1 MSLVKCKE
9 CGKEISDTAKLCPNC
24 GVQIKQKYNK
34 RIKIIISVIIL
45 IVISVI
51 GYREY
56 QKQELKK
63 LLLEDWE
70 RIETGDSGSIYT
82 LELDF
87 SETSIDYNFHSIY
100 SWLDSTLKTYDY
112 EIISSHQLEIDN
124 KKYEI
129 EFNEEKTMMI
139 ITPSLTDSNKSEN
152 WFNH

>member
-45 IVISVI
+45 IVISII

-56 QKQELKK
+56 QKQGLKK
-63 LLLEDWE
+63 LLLKDWE

-152 WFNH
+152 